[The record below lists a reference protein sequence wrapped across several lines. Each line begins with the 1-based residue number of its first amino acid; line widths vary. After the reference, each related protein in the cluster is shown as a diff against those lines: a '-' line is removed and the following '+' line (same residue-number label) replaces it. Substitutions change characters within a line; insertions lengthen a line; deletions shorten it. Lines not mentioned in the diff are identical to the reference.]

1 MTPYVSLSFKQSTG
15 YVCYTNLSCL

>member
-1 MTPYVSLSFKQSTG
+1 MIPYVSLSFKQSTG

>member
-1 MTPYVSLSFKQSTG
+1 MIPLVSLSFKQSTG